1 MFLMF
6 KRIKSCT
13 LQIKLLT
20 KTRSNTCNYLGST
33 DHLRKSDVPVGPMIQ
48 CFLTVNLML
57 FFDLNIYLFNVF

>member
-1 MFLMF
+1 MF

-48 CFLTVNLML
+48 CFLTVNLMFRCL
-57 FFDLNIYLFNVF
+57 ELHYFISEQ